1 MGERVAV
8 VPDGMEQEIQDA
20 KNQRQ
25 TDFPRHHPSH
35 FKLEKDLIA
44 SNDLLSEGLDEV
56 AELKPEIKLP
66 QKRG

>member
-1 MGERVAV
+1 
-8 VPDGMEQEIQDA
+8 MEIPKPIPADLQQEIQDA

-25 TDFPRHHPSH
+25 TDFPNRHPSH

-44 SNDLLSEGLDEV
+44 SNDLLSEGLVEV
-56 AELKPEIKLP
+56 AELKPEIRLP